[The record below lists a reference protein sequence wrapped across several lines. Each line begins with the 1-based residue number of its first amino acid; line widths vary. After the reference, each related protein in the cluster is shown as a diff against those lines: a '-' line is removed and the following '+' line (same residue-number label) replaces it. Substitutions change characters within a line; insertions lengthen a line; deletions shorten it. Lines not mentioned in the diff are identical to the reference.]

1 LDFVVNYNT
10 PRRPFYTLS
19 GESKE
24 RRGGLDDKTKKYA
37 PNACCIQP
45 WNKAKSVDIL
55 IEKLKTV
62 SFDR

>member
-1 LDFVVNYNT
+1 VNYNI
-10 PRRPFYTLS
+10 RPVAPSTLS